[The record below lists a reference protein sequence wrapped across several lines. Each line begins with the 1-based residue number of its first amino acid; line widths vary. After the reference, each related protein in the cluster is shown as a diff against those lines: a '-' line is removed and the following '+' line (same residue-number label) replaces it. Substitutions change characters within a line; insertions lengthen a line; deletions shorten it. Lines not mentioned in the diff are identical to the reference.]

1 MSKEFQIK
9 DLKPMT
15 SIKIPKELIGKGCR
29 FISEEDYVEY
39 LRMKE
44 TEYYVKQ
51 CGLKEKDQQIAELKQ
66 QLKRHNKYFNSFGCD
81 SFDEFT
87 DFISTFM
94 LTPHEE
100 QTLIKDLK
108 KQLEEKE
115 KMLEEYKKCNC
126 KECMTDYEKNL
137 NQIIDKYLY
146 ENNSLKQ
153 QVEKLKGDKK

>member
-66 QLKRHNKYFNSFGCD
+66 QLMLKPKKLCKKARESRTKN
-81 SFDEFT
+81 
-87 DFISTFM
+87 FI
-94 LTPHEE
+94 LNR
-100 QTLIKDLK
+100 K
-108 KQLEEKE
+108 KIA
-115 KMLEEYKKCNC
+115 
-126 KECMTDYEKNL
+126 TTG
-137 NQIIDKYLY
+137 
-146 ENNSLKQ
+146 
-153 QVEKLKGDKK
+153 LKGLSKWKTNVKN